1 MTQVRVIGIGD
12 GGVSAL
18 DYVIAQKLYGVVYI
32 AANTGDL
39 SGTRAHTRILLSEQS
54 AGGSPGEGERAA
66 EARASEI
73 AAALADAERVII
85 VTSLGGGTGTGAAP
99 LVARIARD
107 CGAVVAAVVSRPFTF
122 EGDTRQRIAH
132 AGLAQ
137 LESWVDDL
145 TVIVNDDLLQLMDQP
160 DIPSLKALFD
170 LATRA
175 LAWKT
180 LARIL

>member
-1 MTQVRVIGIGD
+1 MLEIKVIGLGD

-18 DYVIAQKLYGVVYI
+18 DYVIAQKLSGVAFI

-39 SGTRAHTRILLSEQS
+39 ASTRAHVRILLGEHG
-54 AGGSPGEGERAA
+54 AGGSPGEGERSA
-66 EARASEI
+66 EAHAGEI
-73 AAALADAERVII
+73 AAALSDAERV
-85 VTSLGGGTGTGAAP
+85 VLLAALGGGTGTGAAP
-99 LVARIARD
+99 LIARIARER
-107 CGAVVAAVVSRPFTF
+107 GAAVTAVVSRPFTF

-132 AGLAQ
+132 AGLEQ
-137 LESWVDDL
+137 LEVWVDDL
-145 TVIVNDDLLQLMDQP
+145 TVIVNDDLLRFVDQS

-175 LAWKT
+175 LAWKA